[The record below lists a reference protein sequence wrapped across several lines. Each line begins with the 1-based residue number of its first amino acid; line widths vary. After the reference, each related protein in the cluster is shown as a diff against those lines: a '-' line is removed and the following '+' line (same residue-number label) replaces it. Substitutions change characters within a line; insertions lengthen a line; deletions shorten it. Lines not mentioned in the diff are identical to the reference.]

1 MEFFIQS
8 FPQIIRR
15 KNKCF
20 LIRYSDAQGT
30 EVYACVTVQ
39 SSDFGYAHSSS
50 FQCSTF
56 KYSAVQCR
64 MFGVSL
70 NLQNVSGGRGNLQ
83 GLPHMHS
90 IGATLHYSTLHY
102 ITLHYT
108 TLPWSLKPPQ
118 TPCHGVK
125 TANWANLDKV
135 SRFASGNRGKPSLRW

>member
-1 MEFFIQS
+1 M
-8 FPQIIRR
+8 P
-15 KNKCF
+15 K
-20 LIRYSDAQGT
+20 AQKFMY
-30 EVYACVTVQ
+30 VSLCRAVILVMHIVVH
-39 SSDFGYAHSSS
+39 F
-50 FQCSTF
+50 
-56 KYSAVQCR
+56 SAVHLNTVQCR